1 MTDQLYV
8 YRNPGRSRAV
18 IPYVVVVQSNEFR
31 AAARRIVLPLV
42 TASAFAAADSDVGPH
57 FQIEGRTVILDPLQI
72 TNVPS
77 DVLGPPIGSLV
88 DQEDRVMRAL
98 DIVLSR
104 AWR

>member
-1 MTDQLYV
+1 MTDQLGV
-8 YRNPGRSRAV
+8 YRNPGRNRAV

-31 AAARRIVLPLV
+31 AAARRIVVPLV

-57 FQIEGRTVILDPLQI
+57 FEIEGRTVILDPLQI
-72 TNVPS
+72 TNVPA
-77 DVLGPPIGSLV
+77 DVLGPPVGNLV
-88 DQEDRVMRAL
+88 NQEDRVMRAL